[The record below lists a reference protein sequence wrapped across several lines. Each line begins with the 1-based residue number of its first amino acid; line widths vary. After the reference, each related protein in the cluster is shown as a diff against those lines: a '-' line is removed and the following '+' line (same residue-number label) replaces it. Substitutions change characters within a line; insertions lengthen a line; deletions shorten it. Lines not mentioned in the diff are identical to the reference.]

1 MMPQDRYDAPP
12 ADGVYVYGLYLEG
25 CRWDKHAGE
34 HGAGG
39 ACNLLPGLH
48 FLPRA
53 ANPTHRLRSPP
64 SRPSLLPLSTTEL
77 AESKPKVLYSLAP
90 TTWLK
95 PVRMSQEIDLNTRA
109 VNIAITSNLDPF
121 PGNYACPVYKTSDRR
136 GMLSTTGHSTNF
148 VMFVIMPI
156 AAGMTATHWV
166 QRGVCM
172 LTQLD
177 E

>member
-12 ADGVYVYGLYLEG
+12 GDGVYVYGLYLEG

-34 HGAGG
+34 HGGGG
-39 ACNLLPGLH
+39 AYTLSRRML
-48 FLPRA
+48 FLPQVA
-53 ANPTHRLRSPP
+53 PAHRLLFSC
-64 SRPSLLPLSTTEL
+64 SVSCSLPTTEL